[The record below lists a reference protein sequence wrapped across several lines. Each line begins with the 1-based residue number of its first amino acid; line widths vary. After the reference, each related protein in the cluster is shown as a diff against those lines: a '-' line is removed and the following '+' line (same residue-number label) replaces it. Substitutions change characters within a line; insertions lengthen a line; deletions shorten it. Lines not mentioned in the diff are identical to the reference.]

1 MTTTKAVL
9 SRDEFH
15 RAIEELADVS
25 VRINEVNAW
34 IVHVENGVKF
44 LVKRNDI
51 KELRGCD
58 GGSASLVAVTDD
70 GGGDDAAC
78 DDVLE
83 ALQDDADAA
92 AVQTTA
98 PQRRD
103 VLVYEWHVCYSVSYQ
118 APAIYFRACQ
128 LGKAT
133 RSRRRRHSERGQT
146 ARQ

>member
-25 VRINEVNAW
+25 ARINEVNAW
-34 IVHVENGVKF
+34 TVQVENGVKF

-51 KELRGCD
+51 KELCACD

-70 GGGDDAAC
+70 GGGDESAC
-78 DDVLE
+78 DDLLD
-83 ALQDDADAA
+83 ALQEDADTA
-92 AVQTTA
+92 AVHTTTTT
-98 PQRRD
+98 QRRD

-133 RSRRRRHSERGQT
+133 RKVGADCT
-146 ARQ
+146 L